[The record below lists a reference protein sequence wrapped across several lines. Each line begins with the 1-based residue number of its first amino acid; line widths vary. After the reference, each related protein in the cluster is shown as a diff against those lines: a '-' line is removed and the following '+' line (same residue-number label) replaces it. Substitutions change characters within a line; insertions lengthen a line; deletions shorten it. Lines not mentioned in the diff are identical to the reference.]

1 MATEN
6 VNALRRRA
14 RGGVANVEHTD
25 GVVPRSRAEEFRRWR
40 GRRNHGRRGWD
51 CGERRHPVVMAL
63 ERADLDRMPLGSG
76 VTPDADVVFMGAD
89 EDAVADADDGVDP
102 RPLLRGALVGGVKE
116 DRMR

>member
-1 MATEN
+1 
-6 VNALRRRA
+6 
-14 RGGVANVEHTD
+14 
-25 GVVPRSRAEEFRRWR
+25 
-40 GRRNHGRRGWD
+40 
-51 CGERRHPVVMAL
+51 MAL